1 MMGRSQPISGTK
13 PADPAFLQDLAE
25 VPSYE
30 PPRIALLQLSEWHF
44 VRPLFNIS
52 ALFEPRGSEN

>member
-1 MMGRSQPISGTK
+1 MMGTVAI
-13 PADPAFLQDLAE
+13 
-25 VPSYE
+25 
-30 PPRIALLQLSEWHF
+30 SEWHF